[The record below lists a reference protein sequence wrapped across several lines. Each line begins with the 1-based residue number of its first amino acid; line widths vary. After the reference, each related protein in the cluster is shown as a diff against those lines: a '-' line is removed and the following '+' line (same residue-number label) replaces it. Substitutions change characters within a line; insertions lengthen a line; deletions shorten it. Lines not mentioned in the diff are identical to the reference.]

1 MMTVGETPWTHD
13 PAILAKYVKPS
24 SKELNM
30 VFTFHHVDID
40 GGVEDALKPIP
51 WRLSDFKKI
60 INKWQTYMHQYE
72 GWNSVFIENHDQGRS
87 ISRFGND
94 SEEYRVVS
102 AKMLAILQICQG
114 GTIYVYQGEELG
126 MINIPP
132 SWGIMEYKDV
142 ATQSYWKA

>member
-1 MMTVGETPWTHD
+1 MVGVGNPPGQND
-13 PAILAKYVKPS
+13 PATLAKYVKPS

-51 WRLSDFKKI
+51 WRLSDLKKI

-94 SEEYRVVS
+94 SKENQPTS
-102 AKMLAILQICQG
+102 A
-114 GTIYVYQGEELG
+114 T
-126 MINIPP
+126 MIT
-132 SWGIMEYKDV
+132 V
-142 ATQSYWKA
+142 